1 MRSNAADRSASRTHW
16 RLDRR
21 PLSVQKIASIASWQP
36 RPGRNPYERGSNRAS
51 HSGSSALATR
61 ACYTRSR
68 STGIPSGRCFPP
80 AFGMYTR
87 LTGRACH
94 GAVRRWIS
102 TANEALAGEVNATCP
117 SMPAVLRPALRCVTR
132 RTLTSVFD
140 RLRSIS
146 FCRLRTRFRSPSCDA
161 LKIRRR
167 SRRTSSSTGRHKI
180 ASQSKSSSR
189 GPFTSP
195 VSNLSASTSDANVSP
210 LHRLTRPTSAT
221 LTGPGTTP
229 GIRPVIRRSS
239 LKERRYR
246 PRFPAAFRPPAL
258 AFWAILFP
266 PRRSAFLTVSPPGTT
281 ARNPNGVTTFRMRE
295 TRPGRVPPKPRGGGV
310 HATGQ
315 MPPVAACR
323 FTTASPTPRSCFH
336 LPGAHF
342 DEASTAVHSRSPV
355 RPSPRL

>member
-61 ACYTRSR
+61 ACCTRSR

-102 TANEALAGEVNATCP
+102 PANEALAGEVNATCP

-146 FCRLRTRFRSPSCDA
+146 FCRLRTRFRSTCSGSPGSA
-161 LKIRRR
+161 W
-167 SRRTSSSTGRHKI
+167 RTSALPVSSASALAQRSTVTHWPLPLTQRRQPAPTPHRRPGPSITSSCNNTYTHADATTDRASLCGRSAPGHSPRMARLIESGEGRYTAAISTRRGVRRPSRPTGR
-180 ASQSKSSSR
+180 
-189 GPFTSP
+189 
-195 VSNLSASTSDANVSP
+195 SAHD
-210 LHRLTRPTSAT
+210 R
-221 LTGPGTTP
+221 
-229 GIRPVIRRSS
+229 
-239 LKERRYR
+239 
-246 PRFPAAFRPPAL
+246 
-258 AFWAILFP
+258 
-266 PRRSAFLTVSPPGTT
+266 TVG
-281 ARNPNGVTTFRMRE
+281 
-295 TRPGRVPPKPRGGGV
+295 GR
-310 HATGQ
+310 
-315 MPPVAACR
+315 
-323 FTTASPTPRSCFH
+323 
-336 LPGAHF
+336 
-342 DEASTAVHSRSPV
+342 
-355 RPSPRL
+355 